1 MENSHV
7 PIYATSYVQDWSVI
21 YNNAVRLLRCE
32 IGLFLSWEKQ
42 LITGGINWYM
52 TILHICII
60 CLIVV
65 TQRSYVYNISSV
77 KDSRWFQPSFELKD
91 YDKRDDDSF

>member
-1 MENSHV
+1 MQ
-7 PIYATSYVQDWSVI
+7 I
-21 YNNAVRLLRCE
+21 VR
-32 IGLFLSWEKQ
+32 
-42 LITGGINWYM
+42 INKK
-52 TILHICII
+52 ISII

-77 KDSRWFQPSFELKD
+77 KDSRWFQPSIELND